1 MKSKIVR
8 AISIR
13 AAAFLVTLAVA
24 LAITF
29 AGYIYSHRQAVVAE
43 AAFRGYLFRMKAL
56 YPLGVDVNA
65 PGCPYRNCFNAMWGA
80 AYGGYDD
87 EIGFLLNHG
96 ANVNGKTNFA
106 SSALMVASYKG
117 HESTLRLLLSHGADV
132 NANIDGDTAL
142 TVAKER
148 SHPRI
153 VELLRQAGATDTR

>member
-13 AAAFLVTLAVA
+13 AAAFLVTLTFA
-24 LAITF
+24 LALSF
-29 AGYIYSHRQAVVAE
+29 GGYIYLHRQTVFAE

-65 PGCPYRNCFNAMWGA
+65 AGCSYRNCFNPMWGA

-87 EIGFLLNHG
+87 EIVFLLDRG
-96 ANVNGKTNFA
+96 ADVNRRPNFQTT
-106 SSALMVASYKG
+106 ALMVAAYKG
-117 HESTLRLLLSHGADV
+117 HESTVRLLFSRGADV

-142 TVAKER
+142 TFARDKG
-148 SHPRI
+148 HPRI
-153 VELLRQAGATDTR
+153 VELLRQAGAKDTR